1 LSAGL
6 ASFNQI
12 AGDLKGRN
20 LYSMARQSLHQC
32 FDIRSTAFLV
42 IVLCDFM
49 QQRYSTVAMVFG
61 CHTIQR
67 ILIDDASG
75 QIMPESNADAFPAHG
90 K

>member
-49 QQRYSTVAMVFG
+49 QQCYSTVAMVFE
-61 CHTIQR
+61 CHT
-67 ILIDDASG
+67 DASEASENRV
-75 QIMPESNADAFPAHG
+75 IR